1 MEKLAVVL
9 MFGGAVA
16 VVYIAFFDTSKI
28 FVG

>member
-1 MEKLAVVL
+1 MDRIAALL
-9 MFGGAVA
+9 MLLGSGA